1 MYYLTKLIGTCALI
15 VAVSEVAKRSAMVAA
30 VLASL
35 PLVSVLAMVWLYLDT
50 KDIERVAGL
59 AHSIFWLVIPSL
71 LLFVSLPILLRSGVN
86 FFVSL
91 SVSIGL
97 TVAGYFL
104 MVFVLQKLGVQL

>member
-1 MYYLTKLIGTCALI
+1 MYYLTKLIVTCALI
-15 VAVSEVAKRSAMVAA
+15 VAISEVAKRSSLVAA

-50 KDIERVAGL
+50 RDVDKVAGL
-59 AHSIFWLVIPSL
+59 ARNIFWLVIPSL
-71 LLFVSLPILLRSGVN
+71 LLFFSFPILLRGGIN

-91 SVSIGL
+91 SVSIGV

-104 MVFVLQKLGVQL
+104 IVLVLQKLGVQL

>member
-1 MYYLTKLIGTCALI
+1 MYYLTKLIVTCALI
-15 VAVSEVAKRSAMVAA
+15 IAISEVAKRSSFIAA

-35 PLVSVLAMVWLYLDT
+35 PLVSVLAIVWLYLDT
-50 KDIERVAGL
+50 QDIERVAGL

-71 LLFVSLPILLRSGVN
+71 LLFISLPILLRSGVN

-97 TVAGYFL
+97 TVTGYFL
-104 MVFVLQKLGVQL
+104 MLWVLRKLGVQL